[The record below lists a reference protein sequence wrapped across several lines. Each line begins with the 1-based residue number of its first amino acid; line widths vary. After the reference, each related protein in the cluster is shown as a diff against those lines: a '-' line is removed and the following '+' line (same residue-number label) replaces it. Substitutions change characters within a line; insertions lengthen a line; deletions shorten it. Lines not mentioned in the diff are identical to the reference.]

1 MTDDTWALAK
11 IMTTEQ
17 STSGLASLGNTSLLL
32 DNASTLLSN
41 DTPGYYDY
49 NDNIYDD
56 DNIDK
61 PSTAGSVALG
71 LGRYLFPAIILV
83 GTTGNLLSAAV
94 IVRRR
99 MRTISIYCYLMVLA
113 LVDTIVLFVSALKT
127 WIRLVSGVEWLHAS
141 TAACKTIMFLL
152 LVALHLS
159 AWLIVVVSAD
169 RFVAVWMPLK
179 ALTMCTARRARFVCA
194 VVTVIIVLANLHVFS
209 TIHLIHD

>member
-127 WIRLVSGVEWLHAS
+127 WIRLVSGIEWRPIAELWSTTCHMGVTVSGVEWLHAS

-159 AWLIVVVSAD
+159 AWLIVVV
-169 RFVAVWMPLK
+169 VVVVVMPG
-179 ALTMCTARRARFVCA
+179 
-194 VVTVIIVLANLHVFS
+194 
-209 TIHLIHD
+209 